1 MLPGM
6 NQTNGRLSGKRAVVT
21 GASSGIGRATALAFA
36 REGAT
41 VMIVYRQSHERARQV
56 VEELERFGGGH
67 GMIQADVGD
76 PNCIEPMVSEA
87 SDRLNGLDVWA
98 NIAGADILTGPGSK
112 LPVRDRLE
120 LLIDVDLR
128 ATILCSWEVAER
140 MSAADG
146 GVILNMSWDVAL
158 HGMAGRN
165 PEIFAAVKAGIVGFS
180 KCLARSYAPKVRVND
195 LAPGW
200 IETAFAR
207 EEMTEE
213 AYQRVIAET
222 PMARFGLPEDVAM
235 AAVYLASDEAK
246 FITGQT
252 LRVNGGLI

>member
-1 MLPGM
+1 MLLVM
-6 NQTNGRLSGKRAVVT
+6 TQIKGRLSGKRAVVT

-41 VMIVYRQSHERARQV
+41 VIIVYRQSHDRAKQV
-56 VEELERFGGGH
+56 VTELEKFGAGH

-76 PNCIEPMVSEA
+76 PKTIQPMVVEA
-87 SDRLNGLDVWA
+87 NNRLSGLDIWA
-98 NIAGADILTGPGSK
+98 NFAGADILTGTGSK
-112 LPVRDRLE
+112 LSLRDRLE
-120 LLIDVDLR
+120 ILIDVDLR

-140 MSAADG
+140 MSAAGG

-158 HGMAGRN
+158 HGMGGRN
-165 PEIFAAVKAGIVGFS
+165 PEIFAAVKAGVVGFS

-195 LAPGW
+195 VAPGW
-200 IETAFAR
+200 IETAFAQ
-207 EEMTEE
+207 EVMSEE
-213 AYQRVIAET
+213 AYQQVIDDT
-222 PMARFGLPEDVAM
+222 PMARFGSPEDVAM